1 MALFLFNY
9 VSLNC
14 NKFLG
19 NQMKQNNSVQ
29 QEDPWN
35 TLKYLIKHGNIA
47 AIEEFTNSLSRDEMV
62 HTLFILSQSDQE
74 LLISY
79 LDPVKA
85 ADLIDDIPTS
95 YAANVLE
102 NIESDQAA
110 SIVSEMASD
119 EQVDLLQG
127 INDKETEAILNEMEA
142 GEADELRTL
151 IEFPANIAGGLMM
164 TEFLSY
170 PIHYNV
176 SQVIK
181 DLADRT
187 DDYALY
193 NVQYLYVLDIDK
205 KLLGV
210 IRLRDLVFS
219 DPDTIVR
226 SIVKDAISV
235 SVDLDREEL
244 MDFFEEHHIS
254 ACPVVDNE
262 NRMLGVLRKS
272 AVSSSL
278 NEKAESDHQK
288 SQGIVNGEELR
299 TMKTLSRSKKRLSW
313 LSINIVLNICAASII
328 AMFEDTLTSVIALAV
343 FLPIVSDMSGCSGNQ
358 SIAVSMR
365 ELTLGIARP
374 SDMFRVWRKEI
385 SVGLINGIS
394 LGLLLGLLTWLWKDN
409 VYLGLVVGV
418 ALALNTMIAVSIG
431 GVMPLLL
438 KKFKID
444 PAVASGPI
452 LTTITDMCG
461 FFLVL
466 GFATI
471 MLSKIV

>member
-1 MALFLFNY
+1 ME
-9 VSLNC
+9 
-14 NKFLG
+14 
-19 NQMKQNNSVQ
+19 QNNLSQ
-29 QEDPWN
+29 KDTPWHI
-35 TLKYLIKHGNIA
+35 LKQLIKDGNVD
-47 AIEEFTNSLSRDEMV
+47 AIEEFTNSVSRDEML
-62 HTLFILSQSDQE
+62 HTLFILSQSEQK

-79 LDPVKA
+79 LDPAKA

-95 YAANVLE
+95 YAADVLE
-102 NIESDQAA
+102 NITSDQAA

-119 EQVDLLQG
+119 EQVDILQE
-127 INDKETEAILNEMEA
+127 IENEEAEAILNEMEVK
-142 GEADELRTL
+142 EANELRTL
-151 IEFPANIAGGLMM
+151 IEFPANVAGGLMM

-170 PIHYNV
+170 PENYSV

-181 DLADRT
+181 DLTDRP

-193 NVQYLYVLDIDK
+193 NVQYLYALDKDR
-205 KLLGV
+205 KLQGV

-219 DPDTIVR
+219 EPNTL
-226 SIVKDAISV
+226 VKNILKKANTVFVESTQ
-235 SVDLDREEL
+235 EEL
-244 MDFFEEHHIS
+244 MDFFEEHEIS
-254 ACPVVDNE
+254 ACPVVDNN
-262 NRMLGVLRKS
+262 NRMLGVLRQS
-272 AVSSSL
+272 AVSSSI

-299 TMKTLSRSKKRLSW
+299 TMKTLSRSKRRLSW
-313 LSINIVLNICAASII
+313 LSVNIILNICAASII

-374 SDMFRVWRKEI
+374 SDMLRVWLKEI

-394 LGLLLGLLTWLWKDN
+394 LGLLLGIVTWLWKDN
-409 VYLGLVVGV
+409 IYLGMVVGV
-418 ALALNTMIAVSIG
+418 ALALNTMVAVSIG
-431 GVMPLLL
+431 GVVPLLL
-438 KKFKID
+438 KKFKVD

-461 FFLVL
+461 FFFVL
-466 GFATI
+466 GLATI
-471 MLSKIV
+471 MLPRLI